1 MAARRRAAPMPVLGS
16 DRRRAHPQAVPR
28 IELRTRVAGC
38 LLLLYAQPVSRL
50 ARLTLDDI
58 ITGGD
63 GQVFIRLGDPPTPV
77 PEPFAAMLIELAANR
92 VNMNTAAN
100 PGGQWLFPGQ
110 RVGQPLMPIGLR
122 RQLHELGIPLTQ
134 ARTAAF
140 RQLVLQA
147 PPPVVAR
154 SLGFDYGTPTEHS
167 IAAGGTWNR
176 YPAARRDSTLA
187 PLHPSRGGRLDQ
199 PSDRCAPRGR

>member
-1 MAARRRAAPMPVLGS
+1 MAARARRES
-16 DRRRAHPQAVPR
+16 
-28 IELRTRVAGC
+28 
-38 LLLLYAQPVSRL
+38 S
-50 ARLTLDDI
+50 
-58 ITGGD
+58 
-63 GQVFIRLGDPPTPV
+63 
-77 PEPFAAMLIELAANR
+77 
-92 VNMNTAAN
+92 
-100 PGGQWLFPGQ
+100 GQ

-154 SLGFDYGTPTEHS
+154 SPGFDYGTATGHA

-176 YPAARRDSTLA
+176 YPAARRTA
-187 PLHPSRGGRLDQ
+187 PWRLCTPAGEGRLDQ

>member
-1 MAARRRAAPMPVLGS
+1 M
-16 DRRRAHPQAVPR
+16 
-28 IELRTRVAGC
+28 
-38 LLLLYAQPVSRL
+38 
-50 ARLTLDDI
+50 LT
-58 ITGGD
+58 
-63 GQVFIRLGDPPTPV
+63 
-77 PEPFAAMLIELAANR
+77 ELAANR

-100 PGGQWLFPGQ
+100 PGCQWLFPGQ
-110 RVGQPLMPIGLR
+110 RVGQPRMPIGLR

-147 PPPVVAR
+147 PPPVAAR
-154 SLGFDYGTPTEHS
+154 FPGFDYGTATEHA

-187 PLHPSRGGRLDQ
+187 PLHPSRGG
-199 PSDRCAPRGR
+199 AP

>member
-1 MAARRRAAPMPVLGS
+1 V
-16 DRRRAHPQAVPR
+16 AVPGR
-28 IELRTRVAGC
+28 
-38 LLLLYAQPVSRL
+38 
-50 ARLTLDDI
+50 
-58 ITGGD
+58 
-63 GQVFIRLGDPPTPV
+63 
-77 PEPFAAMLIELAANR
+77 
-92 VNMNTAAN
+92 
-100 PGGQWLFPGQ
+100 

-154 SLGFDYGTPTEHS
+154 SLGFDYGTATEHA

-176 YPAARRDSTLA
+176 YPAARRDSTLRLCTPA
-187 PLHPSRGGRLDQ
+187 GEGRLDQ
-199 PSDRCAPRGR
+199 PSDRCTPRGR